1 MPKSTREGPAALVT
15 FSLQSGSNGN
25 SIYVEVG
32 GVRLLIDAGISAQKA
47 NMRLSDYGRR
57 MSDVDALLISHDH
70 NDHIRAAGVYQRKFG
85 MPIYATAATF
95 GSVRHLLGK
104 VREVRHF
111 RAGETFSIRDVEIH
125 TLSTPHDAVDGV
137 VFVIE
142 HNGKRLGVLTDLG
155 HPFRGLGELLASL
168 DAVYLESNYD
178 PEMLANGPYSWD
190 LQERIRGEGGHI
202 SNAEAAELLQSSAN
216 GRLQWAALAH
226 LSETNNHPDVA
237 LATHREILGDRYPLV
252 VAGRDRVS
260 KMLHV

>member
-1 MPKSTREGPAALVT
+1 MVT

-47 NMRLSDYGRR
+47 NLRLNDYGRR

-85 MPIYATAATF
+85 MPIYATAATY
-95 GSVRHLLGK
+95 GSVRHLLGT
-104 VREVRHF
+104 VRDVRHF
-111 RAGETFSIRDVEIH
+111 RAGDSFALRDVVIH
-125 TLSTPHDAVDGV
+125 TLRTPHDAVEGV

-142 HNGKRLGVLTDLG
+142 HGGKRLGVLTDLG
-155 HPFRGLGELLASL
+155 HPFGGLRELLGTL
-168 DAVYLESNYD
+168 DAVYIESNYD
-178 PEMLANGPYSWD
+178 PEMLANGPYSLD
-190 LQERIRGEGGHI
+190 LQERIRGAGGHI
-202 SNAEAAELLQSSAN
+202 SNAEAAELLLRGAN

-226 LSETNNHPDVA
+226 LSEKNNAPDVA
-237 LATHREILGDRYPLV
+237 LATHREILGERYALH
-252 VAGRDRVS
+252 VAARDRVS